1 MTRFVVKTKLLS
13 VLGCLLIVAS
23 GIALA
28 ILLSL
33 VPVGYSDAEAATIGR
48 KYYYGIPFPHYTA
61 PGEAIMGAFG
71 QFLILFPLNAAF
83 WSVVVSFLSC
93 IPRRKVNWKRIIAV
107 VLLNALI
114 FGLLYSPIAPI

>member
-1 MTRFVVKTKLLS
+1 MKTKLLS

-23 GIALA
+23 GITLA

-71 QFLILFPLNAAF
+71 QFLVLFPFNAAF
-83 WSVVVSFLSC
+83 WSVVVAFLSC
-93 IPRRKVNWKRIIAV
+93 IPSCKVNWKLIIAV
-107 VLLNALI
+107 LVLNAVI
-114 FGLLYSPIAPI
+114 FGLLYSPIVTI